1 MSPRIGT
8 LFPPPLARRSD
19 RPPADPSAEIDEDF
33 ARTEWPE
40 RALAGLDVRE
50 QLFHRLWVDR
60 HPQASGQNDMPPR
73 ALTALPPAPE
83 FDALPLRTP
92 GSRLGQTQGG
102 EGGTPSARRRAGPS
116 DSPTSPLF
124 FALKE
129 RLFF

>member
-1 MSPRIGT
+1 MAGARARQPRRPRAALPSSLGRRPSP
-8 LFPPPLARRSD
+8 S
-19 RPPADPSAEIDEDF
+19 
-33 ARTEWPE
+33 E
-40 RALAGLDVRE
+40 RA
-50 QLFHRLWVDR
+50 
-60 HPQASGQNDMPPR
+60 NDMPPR

-92 GSRLGQTQGG
+92 GSRLRQTQGG

-129 RLFF
+129 RLYFSLPPTLSR